1 MLLLLSSLH
10 SWQLSFRGRVTISWI
25 ALWLSFACI
34 PGSVPGLVSGSV
46 SGFMMEPDD
55 LYWPR
60 LWLHHEARTH
70 STGSMMEPV
79 AIGWIWSI
87 VIGVAKYHM
96 AVLKRWTIAPPQK
109 SCKVHMK
116 KCVVQC
122 RVNVALMS
130 SWCRG
135 GELVSCIMWKSRT
148 GENGTCH
155 IAAPMFAD
163 GYAKNVAWCRIMSQ
177 DAEVKMCY
185 HVRCKAGQKLSSPV
199 VKLSSNVAPVPS

>member
-1 MLLLLSSLH
+1 MQSFPEMLLLPSSLH
-10 SWQLSFRGRVTISWI
+10 SWQLSFRGRVTIIGI

-34 PGSVPGLVSGSV
+34 PGSVPGLVSGFV

-109 SCKVHMK
+109 KL
-116 KCVVQC
+116 Q
-122 RVNVALMS
+122 S
-130 SWCRG
+130 SY
-135 GELVSCIMWKSRT
+135 E
-148 GENGTCH
+148 
-155 IAAPMFAD
+155 
-163 GYAKNVAWCRIMSQ
+163 
-177 DAEVKMCY
+177 KMCRPMSPLCRLNTRPFRCY
-185 HVRCKAGQKLSSPV
+185 NVRCKRRIKV
-199 VKLSSNVAPVPS
+199 VHSKPPLGPL